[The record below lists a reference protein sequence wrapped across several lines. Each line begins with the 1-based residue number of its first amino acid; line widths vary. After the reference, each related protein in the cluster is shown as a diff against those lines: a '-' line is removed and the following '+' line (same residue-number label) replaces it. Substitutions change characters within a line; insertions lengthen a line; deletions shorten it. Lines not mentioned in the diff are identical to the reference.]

1 MVGYLE
7 VLEICYNL
15 TNTGMFLYA
24 KLVMENLDSQ
34 VSKSA
39 LKQEMTRIPP
49 NLNQV

>member
-1 MVGYLE
+1 MVAYPK

-15 TNTGMFLYA
+15 IDTGMFLYA
-24 KLVMENLDSQ
+24 KLVMENLDCQ